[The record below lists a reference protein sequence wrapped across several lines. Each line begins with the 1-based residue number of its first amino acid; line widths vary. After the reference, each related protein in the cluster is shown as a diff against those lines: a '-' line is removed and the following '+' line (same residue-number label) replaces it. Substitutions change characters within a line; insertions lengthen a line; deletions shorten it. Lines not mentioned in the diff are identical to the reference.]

1 MNLLRQCTFLDR
13 YRNAYVELD
22 DIIEENFNSLDNNNN
37 NNNDKNNDNGNNN
50 QLNLMLYFTANWL
63 SETNASSKELN
74 KKLTN
79 LCLNKK
85 INNCNYFEIVFISSD
100 KTKDSY
106 DQFIDR
112 NKFIRY
118 SLQFQDQEIKVC
130 FLIIFFLIF

>member
-22 DIIEENFNSLDNNNN
+22 DIIEENFNGFDNKI
-37 NNNDKNNDNGNNN
+37 NDINGTSTTNNNN
-50 QLNLMLYFTANWL
+50 QLNLILYFTANWL
-63 SETNASSKELN
+63 SETNLSSKELN

-79 LCLNKK
+79 LCLNKQ

-106 DQFIDR
+106 DQFIDN

-118 SLQFQDQEIKVC
+118 SLAFQDQEIKV
-130 FLIIFFLIF
+130 FKLIF

>member
-22 DIIEENFNSLDNNNN
+22 DIIEENFNGFDNKI
-37 NNNDKNNDNGNNN
+37 NDINGTTTTNNNN
-50 QLNLMLYFTANWL
+50 QLNLILYFTANWL
-63 SETNASSKELN
+63 SETNLSSKELN

-79 LCLNKK
+79 LCLNKQ

-106 DQFIDR
+106 DQFIDN

-118 SLQFQDQEIKVC
+118 SLAFQDQEIKV
-130 FLIIFFLIF
+130 FKLIF

>member
-22 DIIEENFNSLDNNNN
+22 DIIEENFNGFDNKINDINGTTTT
-37 NNNDKNNDNGNNN
+37 NNDN
-50 QLNLMLYFTANWL
+50 QLNLILYFTANWL
-63 SETNASSKELN
+63 SETNLSSKELN

-79 LCLNKK
+79 LCLNKQ

-106 DQFIDR
+106 DQFIDN

-118 SLQFQDQEIKVC
+118 SLAFQDQEIKV
-130 FLIIFFLIF
+130 FKLIF